1 MGVIKYPCTDD
12 SVHYAYIKAL
22 KECRIIITVYISTL
36 LHFTLHKKYIV

>member
-1 MGVIKYPCTDD
+1 MMILFTML
-12 SVHYAYIKAL
+12 YIEAL